1 MGECTSSERQ
11 EVVIYTDG
19 ACQGNPGPGGWAAVL
34 RQGRKEQVLSG
45 GASNTTNNRMELRA
59 AIEALRALGRPTSV
73 RIYTDSQYLRL
84 GISEWLPGWQRNGW
98 RTVSRQ
104 RVKNQDL
111 WKALVA
117 AQKPHVVEWHWVKG
131 HSGDRGNARVD
142 FLARQAM
149 ADMGR
154 SSPPDQEPVAKQLG
168 LL

>member
-1 MGECTSSERQ
+1 MT
-11 EVVIYTDG
+11 
-19 ACQGNPGPGGWAAVL
+19 PL
-34 RQGRKEQVLSG
+34 
-45 GASNTTNNRMELRA
+45 
-59 AIEALRALGRPTSV
+59 V
-73 RIYTDSQYLRL
+73 RISAGSTRAPTRPGKHRPQPPRL
-84 GISEWLPGWQRNGW
+84 LWYFLVCWWVGGVEWLAGWQRNGW

-117 AQKPHVVEWHWVKG
+117 AQKPHEVEWHWVKG